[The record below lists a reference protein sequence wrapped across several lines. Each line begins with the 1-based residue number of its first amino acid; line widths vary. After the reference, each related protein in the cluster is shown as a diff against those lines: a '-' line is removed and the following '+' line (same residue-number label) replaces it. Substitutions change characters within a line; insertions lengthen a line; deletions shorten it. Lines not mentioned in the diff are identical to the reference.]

1 MLPLTLLAGLLAAL
15 SRLTVAGC
23 GVAHAAG
30 QRFHLVAQALH
41 LIEHLLRILLL
52 AIESLLRL
60 MQLIVEPLHAFGDA
74 VAA

>member
-1 MLPLTLLAGLLAAL
+1 MPLTLLPGLLAAL
-15 SRLTVAGC
+15 SRLTVAGSLI
-23 GVAHAAG
+23 AHPAG
-30 QRFHLVAQALH
+30 QRFHLVAQSLH
-41 LIEHLLRILLL
+41 LIEHLLRVLLL